1 MILEEIKKQTN
12 QIDLASLVSAE
23 VVNSNTKAICDAM
36 SLLSNLDEVKRD
48 YKGKRASDLITD
60 LEPIIT
66 AIEDQDI
73 REHFVNILFTKSFSN
88 ALSVVRN
95 N

>member
-1 MILEEIKKQTN
+1 MKKEELIANTVEVN
-12 QIDLASLVSAE
+12 LASLVAKE
-23 VVNSNTKAICDAM
+23 AVNSNTKAICDAM

-60 LEPIIT
+60 LEPMIT

-73 REHFVNILFTKSFSN
+73 REHFVHILFTK
-88 ALSVVRN
+88 VIQ
-95 N
+95 